1 MGQKEFAGHIFL
13 HRFPPGCIP
22 GAEVAHR
29 IARYQFRRQY
39 FVLRFSGFLFSGACR
54 RGRHRVGSGLPVP
67 GQRKSGS
74 TLADPRTLYCS
85 RNISGKPAKAPE
97 LPAAPSAPLA
107 HRAAVLFATAETYIP
122 AGCS

>member
-39 FVLRFSGFLFSGACR
+39 FVLRFSVFLFFGRMPPWAAPGRLRASGSGA
-54 RGRHRVGSGLPVP
+54 
-67 GQRKSGS
+67 
-74 TLADPRTLYCS
+74 A
-85 RNISGKPAKAPE
+85 
-97 LPAAPSAPLA
+97 
-107 HRAAVLFATAETYIP
+107 
-122 AGCS
+122 